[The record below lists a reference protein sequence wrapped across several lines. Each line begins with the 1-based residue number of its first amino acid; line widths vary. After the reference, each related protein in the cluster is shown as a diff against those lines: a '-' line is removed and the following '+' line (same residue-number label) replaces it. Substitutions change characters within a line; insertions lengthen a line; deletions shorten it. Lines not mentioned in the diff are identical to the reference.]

1 MISLPFLL
9 NVMTALTWALRAV
22 IFVFLVV
29 FATQN
34 TDPASLR
41 LLPGTVWQTPLVIA
55 LLVFFIGGVIIG
67 ALSLLGVIFRQRRE
81 ISRLKREAVK
91 KPTSVTPEVPPT
103 A

>member
-1 MISLPFLL
+1 
-9 NVMTALTWALRAV
+9 MTALTWAIRAT

-34 TDPASLR
+34 TDPVSLR
-41 LLPGTVWQTPLVIA
+41 LLPGAVWQTPLVIA
-55 LLVFFIGGVIIG
+55 LLAFFIGGVILG

-81 ISRLKREAVK
+81 ISRLKREAVQ
-91 KPTSVTPEVPPT
+91 KPALLTPEAPPN

>member
-1 MISLPFLL
+1 
-9 NVMTALTWALRAV
+9 MTALTWAIRAI

-34 TDPASLR
+34 TDPVSLR

-55 LLVFFIGGVIIG
+55 LLVFFIGGVILG
-67 ALSLLGVIFRQRRE
+67 ALSLLGVIFRLRRE
-81 ISRLKREAVK
+81 ISRLKREAVQ
-91 KPTSVTPEVPPT
+91 KPAALTSEVPPN

>member
-1 MISLPFLL
+1 
-9 NVMTALTWALRAV
+9 MTALTWAIRAI

-34 TDPASLR
+34 TDSANLR

-55 LLVFFIGGVIIG
+55 LLVFFVGGVVVG

-81 ISRLKREAVK
+81 ISRLKREAMQ
-91 KPTSVTPEVPPT
+91 KPASLTREVPPNV
-103 A
+103 